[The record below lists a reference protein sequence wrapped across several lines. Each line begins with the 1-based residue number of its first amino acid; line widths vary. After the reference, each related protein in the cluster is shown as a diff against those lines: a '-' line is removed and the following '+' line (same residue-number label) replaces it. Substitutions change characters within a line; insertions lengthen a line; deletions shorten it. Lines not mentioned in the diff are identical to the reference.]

1 MWARS
6 VEPQSLPEDEISLPQ
21 ILVRTIEAD
30 RGPGD
35 RDATDAAVEILL
47 ELAHDHARWELPES
61 WLLATASALREND
74 WSLLTEGF
82 KKEEFL
88 GATGQLL
95 IVAPYTVNREGCISS
110 VLSAVYG
117 SVMPHQDLPDLDAAV
132 QEMFHELTQPVTRIL
147 PILCDA
153 SCGHLGTE
161 AGEAFIVPDGWEIP
175 GSVEGPALNDM
186 REQRRRFVESG
197 STCIRRIFDPA
208 TADLL
213 LDVYRTPAEQ
223 MTVQHVEYQ
232 FHEAGHAAGV
242 GLTRKFNDHL
252 MPTWWHGAVE
262 EWRSDGV
269 AFELAGRMIGEERAG
284 KLIAS
289 NFCTRFGVDA
299 HRRGGADRDRDVA
312 ASLLSL
318 DSALRPGG
326 LHVENG
332 KLALRD
338 ASFRG
343 LFRATESHRLN
354 AVRLTRDEMAP
365 GHGVQDDGIR
375 DKYRAIQIEPQ
386 SRLIFDDVVRGTCA
400 GVYRELR

>member
-1 MWARS
+1 MSARS
-6 VEPQSLPEDEISLPQ
+6 VEPQSPPEDEISLPE
-21 ILVRTIEAD
+21 ILVRTVEAD
-30 RGPGD
+30 HRPGH
-35 RDATDAAVEILL
+35 RDTAVEILL
-47 ELAHDHARWELPES
+47 ELAEENARWGLPEA
-61 WLLATASALREND
+61 WLRATAAALREND

-88 GATGQLL
+88 GTAGRFL
-95 IVAPYTVNREGCISS
+95 IVAPYTVNREGSISS
-110 VLSAVYG
+110 LLSAVYG

-132 QEMFHELTQPVTRIL
+132 FEMFHELRQPVTRIL

-153 SCGHLGTE
+153 NCGHLGTE

-197 STCIRRIFDPA
+197 STCIQRIFAPE
-208 TADLL
+208 TAELL
-213 LDVYRTPAEQ
+213 LDVYRTPSEQ
-223 MTVQHVEYQ
+223 MMVQHVEYQ

-252 MPTWWHGAVE
+252 MPSWWHGAVE

-269 AFELAGRMIGEERAG
+269 AFELAGKMIGEERTG

-299 HRRGGADRDRDVA
+299 HRRGGADIDRDVA
-312 ASLLSL
+312 ASLLTL

-326 LHVENG
+326 LCRENG

-338 ASFRG
+338 VSFRG
-343 LFRATESHRLN
+343 LFRATESHRVN

-365 GHGVQDDGIR
+365 GDEVPDDGIR
-375 DKYRAIQIEPQ
+375 DKYRAIQIEPR
-386 SRLIFDDVVRGTCA
+386 SRRIFDDVVRGTCE